1 MYIVYVFLFFEGIY
15 SNRDFGG
22 LYKFGFVVYMYI
34 VYCLFMFVMINKRML
49 LFFLWLN
56 ILVEL

>member
-22 LYKFGFVVYMYI
+22 IYKFGFVVYMYI
-34 VYCLFMFVMINKRML
+34 INCLFMFVMINKRML